1 MIGLEINLEG
11 DNAFEDWRG
20 KYRGGQ
26 LTRITILP
34 EGTESGLPSI
44 ALGIVTND
52 GEKIIAETTWAFL
65 HNACKAFEIRHGTPH
80 LDRP

>member
-11 DNAFEDWRG
+11 DNAFEDWQG
-20 KYRGGQ
+20 EYKGGN
-26 LTRITILP
+26 LTRITILS

-44 ALGIVTND
+44 ALGVVTDD
-52 GEKIIAETTWAFL
+52 GQKIIAQTTWALL
-65 HNACKAFEIRHGTPH
+65 HNACKAFEARHGTPH